1 VAAARRVRSLGSS
14 VVAVEGCAAESGLG
28 GKVVGYGTV
37 VGAWVAAGGINS
49 ADDGARG
56 GRRCVIG
63 AMAAV
68 DAVSFDVLSKNS
80 SSTERTGRSGCRL
93 SVLLGMVG
101 WLGSIGGGGVCRC
114 FSQSKRAV
122 SSTSCDRYS
131 NGSLT
136 TADERL
142 SCRVGDLSSK
152 VGEG

>member
-1 VAAARRVRSLGSS
+1 LSSAVAAARRMRSLGSS

-80 SSTERTGRSGCRL
+80 SSTEQTGRSGCRL
-93 SVLLGMVG
+93 SVLLLFCSFRLRGVKG
-101 WLGSIGGGGVCRC
+101 FLWFFGCIHHLSGLGISPGGIRFDC
-114 FSQSKRAV
+114 
-122 SSTSCDRYS
+122 SSAWTF
-131 NGSLT
+131 
-136 TADERL
+136 
-142 SCRVGDLSSK
+142 VW
-152 VGEG
+152 